1 MKASGRF
8 AAVVMLALLAACA
21 STQAAPTTS
30 PVASQRPPSGG
41 PFPVRDT
48 PLSGAPADLAAL
60 WRPYGVTRIP
70 AKSVVD
76 AAAAAAAAVPV
87 ANHSKGAFSDAQM
100 QQFLLATV
108 RDQLL
113 VGWAGEHVQ
122 PSLDA
127 YLAGEPFL
135 VGADGHALADGTAV
149 HYPTC
154 ALIWTSM
161 TLLAPNPA
169 YDTALIHHGW
179 YVAPGSFPMR
189 ATFAGC
195 GAVSGTTRA
204 GATVTL
210 DPASGPRTVV
220 LDFVLRHD
228 AVLGDLLFAE
238 GISGCPV
245 TLAVAEALC
254 TA

>member
-1 MKASGRF
+1 
-8 AAVVMLALLAACA
+8 
-21 STQAAPTTS
+21 
-30 PVASQRPPSGG
+30 
-41 PFPVRDT
+41 VRDT

-60 WRPYGVTRIP
+60 WRPYGVTIIP

-100 QQFLLATV
+100 QQFLLADV

-113 VGWAGEHVQ
+113 AGWAGEHVQ
-122 PSLDA
+122 PSLGAHLSGEAFLTDA
-127 YLAGEPFL
+127 A
-135 VGADGHALADGTAV
+135 AHALAEGTAV
-149 HYPTC
+149 HYPPC
-154 ALIWTSM
+154 DLIPASM
-161 TLLAPNPA
+161 TLLAPSSA
-169 YDTALIHHGW
+169 YDAAFVHHGW

-195 GAVSGTTRA
+195 GAVTGTTRA
-204 GATVTL
+204 GAIVTL

-238 GISGCPV
+238 GNSGCPE
-245 TLAVAEALC
+245 TLAVAESLC